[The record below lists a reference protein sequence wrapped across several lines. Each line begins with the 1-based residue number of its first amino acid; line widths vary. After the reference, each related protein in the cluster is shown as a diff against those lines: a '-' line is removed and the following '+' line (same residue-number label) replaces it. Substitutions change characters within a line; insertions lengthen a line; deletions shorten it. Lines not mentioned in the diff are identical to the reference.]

1 VRTTAIIALTAGAL
15 LLAGCGTASKPAVK
29 AAAPVPAHATVCP
42 AKWRPTYQKLADR
55 IHAAVYCPAWMPAPL
70 TGEIGP
76 TVSFGGAGGSSL
88 SVDKDRSYLAL
99 FVWAEPGSGEV
110 HVNLR
115 GYPGRTK
122 VPTCVEENTN
132 GSKLTKI
139 SIPCFADPGGL
150 VKAPGIV
157 ARVYTV
163 NQDAD
168 LWHILYAWHHDGGL
182 YTVSQHVAAPLTQRQ
197 VVASLDRILN
207 NLVLV
212 QPTSAT

>member
-1 VRTTAIIALTAGAL
+1 VSKATDATP
-15 LLAGCGTASKPAVK
+15 AS
-29 AAAPVPAHATVCP
+29 AAVPAKPTCP
-42 AKWRPTYQKLADR
+42 AKWRPVYQRLADKIR
-55 IHAAVYCPAWMPAPL
+55 AAVYCPSWMPSPL

-115 GYPGRTK
+115 GYPGRTT
-122 VPTCVEENTN
+122 VPTCIKEDTN
-132 GSKLTKI
+132 GTKLVKTNV
-139 SIPCFADPGGL
+139 PCFADPRGK
-150 VKAPGIV
+150 VRAPGIV
-157 ARVYTV
+157 ATVYTV

-168 LWHILYAWHHDGGL
+168 LWHVLYAWRYRRGL
-182 YTVSQHVAAPLTQRQ
+182 YTVSQHVAEPLTYAK
-197 VVASLDRILN
+197 VVASLNRILN

-212 QPTSAT
+212 QPREG

>member
-1 VRTTAIIALTAGAL
+1 MKQETG
-15 LLAGCGTASKPAVK
+15 
-29 AAAPVPAHATVCP
+29 CP

-55 IHAAVYCPAWMPAPL
+55 IHAAVYCPRWMPDPL

-76 TVSFGGAGGSSL
+76 TVSFGGAGGSRL

-115 GYPGRTK
+115 GYPGRTR
-122 VPTCVEENTN
+122 VPSCVKEDTN
-132 GSKLTKI
+132 GTKLVKTT
-139 SIPCFADPGGL
+139 IPCFSDPART
-150 VKAPGIV
+150 VKATGIV

-168 LWHILYAWHHDGGL
+168 LWHVLYAWRHEGGL
-182 YTVSQHVAAPLTQRQ
+182 YTVSQHVALPLTQRQ

-212 QPTSAT
+212 EPHAT